1 MTSIIRQT
9 NLAQMIDLAADRAR
23 YDECAKKLLTYK
35 AVIAWIL
42 KSCTKEFSQY
52 GVQYICDNCL
62 KEEAEVST
70 HAVHQDELDKDNKLD
85 GDERGEGMNTES
97 NSIQE
102 HTIYYDIR
110 LPAFLPKSNEIV
122 RLILNLEIQLD
133 DTPGYPIVKRGF
145 YYCGR
150 MVSEQ
155 YGTVFT
161 DEHYEKIQKVY
172 SIWICPDPAKK
183 RKNGIFRYHTVED
196 SVRGNSFVKSEAYDL
211 MEVVILNLGDADE
224 SSDLEILD
232 LLNVLFS
239 TTATPEEK
247 KKRLNDEFDIAMTAE
262 FESEVRDM
270 CNLSKAL
277 VEQGIEQGIER
288 GIEQGIGKG
297 IEQKNLSLAKMMIE
311 GNEPIDKIAKYTGYG
326 IDRIKEIAEQMK
338 TPVSV

>member
-1 MTSIIRQT
+1 MKGF
-9 NLAQMIDLAADRAR
+9 L
-23 YDECAKKLLTYK
+23 
-35 AVIAWIL
+35 W
-42 KSCTKEFSQY
+42 
-52 GVQYICDNCL
+52 GV
-62 KEEAEVST
+62 
-70 HAVHQDELDKDNKLD
+70 
-85 GDERGEGMNTES
+85 R
-97 NSIQE
+97 
-102 HTIYYDIR
+102 
-110 LPAFLPKSNEIV
+110 
-122 RLILNLEIQLD
+122 
-133 DTPGYPIVKRGF
+133 
-145 YYCGR
+145 
-150 MVSEQ
+150 
-155 YGTVFT
+155 
-161 DEHYEKIQKVY
+161 
-172 SIWICPDPAKK
+172 
-183 RKNGIFRYHTVED
+183 GIFRSPCPKQVEIIGKD
-196 SVRGNSFVKSEAYDL
+196 TEAAVLCFLKLFLRGFL
-211 MEVVILNLGDADE
+211 PHLGDADE